1 LPTAIAE
8 QHVDQRRA
16 EGDLA
21 DAQGGAE
28 IHRSQSQGGEDAEEE
43 SGGEDEQLTAHCR

>member
-8 QHVDQRRA
+8 QHVDQRGA

-21 DAQGGAE
+21 DAQCGAE
-28 IHRSQSQGGEDAEEE
+28 IHRPQSEGGEDAEEE
-43 SGGEDEQLTAHCR
+43 SGGQGEQLTAHTP